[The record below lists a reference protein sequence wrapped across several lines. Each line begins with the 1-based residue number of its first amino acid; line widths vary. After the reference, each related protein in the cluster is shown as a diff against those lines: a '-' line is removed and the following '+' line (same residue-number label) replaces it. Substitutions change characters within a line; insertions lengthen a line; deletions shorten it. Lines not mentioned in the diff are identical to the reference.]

1 MRLVPHPQAP
11 GGGRGMTLVPHSQAP
26 GGGRGNETH
35 SQAPGGGRG
44 MRLVHLLVKADYM
57 HCISTTQ
64 LSWLLRSG
72 NKRRGNLASY
82 PGPVALTIHKKVPE
96 YETNERG
103 TFYNWHGWDSGVG
116 FW

>member
-1 MRLVPHPQAP
+1 MHSLIPRLLGVVGGMRLVP
-11 GGGRGMTLVPHSQAP
+11 R
-26 GGGRGNETH
+26 

-57 HCISTTQ
+57 YCISTTQ

-82 PGPVALTIHKKVPE
+82 PGPVPLTIHKKVPE

-103 TFYNWHGWDSGVG
+103 AFYNWLGWDSGVG